1 MGLWGAGLEEP
12 VLVFF
17 LILPFLS
24 DPGTA
29 VCGMGLSLVPFSD
42 GVLSAPARS
51 ESLRAILIS
60 TGSGE

>member
-1 MGLWGAGLEEP
+1 MRGLEEP
-12 VLVFF
+12 VLFFF

-24 DPGTA
+24 DPGTV

-42 GVLSAPARS
+42 GVLSALARS

-60 TGSGE
+60 TGRGE